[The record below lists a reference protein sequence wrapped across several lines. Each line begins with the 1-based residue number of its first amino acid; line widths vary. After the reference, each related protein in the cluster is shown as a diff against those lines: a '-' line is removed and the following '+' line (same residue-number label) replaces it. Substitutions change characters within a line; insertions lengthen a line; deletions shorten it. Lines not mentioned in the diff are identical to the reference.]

1 MSTIAEPETTTAES
15 ADVPATEKAEEIP
28 VWHMT
33 LGVDVHDVGP
43 CKKQVR
49 VKVPEGDIKHIRDF
63 VLDEMKS
70 KAAVPGFRPGK
81 APRDVVAKRFGR
93 ELADELK
100 QKVLIGSLEQLSMDT
115 KIEPINEPDLDV
127 ENLTIPD
134 FGDFEYEFQVEV
146 RPDFE
151 LPSYDQIKIKRPK
164 REISEADIDEAQ
176 QRFLEQYAEH
186 VPTDEAIEPGD
197 SVKLAATFIYKGEE
211 LQHVEKLSVRVRSV
225 LRFEDGEIVDFDK
238 LLTGARAGDTRTA
251 TVTISREAENIAMRG
266 EKVQMQI
273 EVLAVSRV
281 KLPELNRALF
291 QRVNVESLDELRIAV
306 EQNLERQVQYN
317 QRQAVRRQVLDKIT
331 ESAAWELPD
340 DLVLKQVENA
350 MYREVLE
357 MQQAGY
363 TSQEIKA
370 RENELRQRQVSI
382 TRQAMKEHFILD
394 KIATLENI
402 EVNQYDIDT
411 ELLYM
416 SMARGENVRRLRAR
430 LQKTGVI
437 ENLEAQIRERKAV
450 DVILSK
456 AVFED
461 VPMDN
466 PSTLSVD
473 AVEFEICHN
482 PDEPLALKA

>member
-15 ADVPATEKAEEIP
+15 ADVPATEKPEEIP
-28 VWHMT
+28 AWQMT

-43 CKKQVR
+43 CKKHVR

-63 VLDEMKS
+63 VLDDMKS

-134 FGDFEYEFQVEV
+134 FGE
-146 RPDFE
+146 
-151 LPSYDQIKIKRPK
+151 
-164 REISEADIDEAQ
+164 
-176 QRFLEQYAEH
+176 
-186 VPTDEAIEPGD
+186 
-197 SVKLAATFIYKGEE
+197 
-211 LQHVEKLSVRVRSV
+211 
-225 LRFEDGEIVDFDK
+225 FEDGEIVDFDK

-306 EQNLERQVQYN
+306 EQN
-317 QRQAVRRQVLDKIT
+317 
-331 ESAAWELPD
+331 
-340 DLVLKQVENA
+340 
-350 MYREVLE
+350 
-357 MQQAGY
+357 
-363 TSQEIKA
+363 
-370 RENELRQRQVSI
+370 
-382 TRQAMKEHFILD
+382 
-394 KIATLENI
+394 
-402 EVNQYDIDT
+402 
-411 ELLYM
+411 
-416 SMARGENVRRLRAR
+416 
-430 LQKTGVI
+430 
-437 ENLEAQIRERKAV
+437 
-450 DVILSK
+450 
-456 AVFED
+456 
-461 VPMDN
+461 
-466 PSTLSVD
+466 
-473 AVEFEICHN
+473 
-482 PDEPLALKA
+482 